1 MVKLR
6 HILYAPN
13 QITLLRMVFV
23 APVIVSILYG
33 AYTAAFVLVLIAGLS
48 DGVDG
53 LLARKLGQ
61 QTTLGTYLDPIADK
75 LLLTSS
81 FVALGVSG
89 HLPLWLIILV
99 VSRDISMMVTALV
112 IMLTTPLRTFPP
124 SLYGKANTAAQIGTV
139 MLTLLALIRPTEWL
153 EYLAAKGVYL
163 TAAFTVVSGLHYV
176 LVTASRLRAM
186 DRGAS

>member
-6 HILYAPN
+6 QILYAPN
-13 QITLLRMVFV
+13 QITMLRLVFV

-81 FVALGVSG
+81 FVALGVAG
-89 HLPLWLIILV
+89 QLPLWLIILV
-99 VSRDISMMVTALV
+99 LTRDIIIMATVLV
-112 IMLTTPLRTFPP
+112 MFLTTPLRTFPP
-124 SLYGKANTAAQIGTV
+124 SLFGKANTVAQIGTV
-139 MLTLLALIRPTEWL
+139 MLTLLALIHPAEWL
-153 EYLAAKGVYL
+153 ESLAAKGVYL
-163 TAAFTVVSGLHYV
+163 TATFTVVSGLHYAV
-176 LVTASRLRAM
+176 ATAARLRGM
-186 DRGAS
+186 DRAT

>member
-6 HILYAPN
+6 HFLYAPN
-13 QITLLRMVFV
+13 QITILRLVFV

-33 AYTAAFVLVLIAGLS
+33 YYTAAFVLVLIAGLS

-81 FVALGVSG
+81 FIALGVSG

-99 VSRDISMMVTALV
+99 LSRDIIIIATVLV
-112 IMLTTPLRTFPP
+112 IILTTPIRTLPP

-153 EYLAAKGVYL
+153 ESLAAKGVYL
-163 TAAFTVVSGLHYV
+163 TAAFTVLSGLHYA
-176 LVTASRLRAM
+176 VTTAARLRGM
-186 DRGAS
+186 DRTS

>member
-6 HILYAPN
+6 HFLYAPN
-13 QITLLRMVFV
+13 QITILRLVFV

-48 DGVDG
+48 DGMDG

-81 FVALGVSG
+81 FVALGFAG
-89 HLPLWLIILV
+89 QLPLWLIILV
-99 VSRDISMMVTALV
+99 LTRDIIIIAT
-112 IMLTTPLRTFPP
+112 
-124 SLYGKANTAAQIGTV
+124 
-139 MLTLLALIRPTEWL
+139 
-153 EYLAAKGVYL
+153 
-163 TAAFTVVSGLHYV
+163 
-176 LVTASRLRAM
+176 
-186 DRGAS
+186 